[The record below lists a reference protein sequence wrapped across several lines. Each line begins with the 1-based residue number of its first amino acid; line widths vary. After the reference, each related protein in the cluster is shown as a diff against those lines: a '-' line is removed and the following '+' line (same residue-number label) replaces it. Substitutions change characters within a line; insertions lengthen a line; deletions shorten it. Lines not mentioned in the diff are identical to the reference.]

1 MNFHIVEL
9 QHQFSNLKKEL
20 SEKVDQILN
29 ETEKELN
36 GLIAIKLSDKFIQ
49 HYLYDDQLH
58 DYDFEKL

>member
-36 GLIAIKLSDKFIQ
+36 GLIAIKLSDKFI
-49 HYLYDDQLH
+49 
-58 DYDFEKL
+58 